1 MKVLLAEDIRSN
13 QMLIQAYVEEAGH
26 HVVVVGDGQQAI
38 DAFIK
43 ERPDLVILDVIMP
56 IKNGLEVAEEIHK
69 IIDIDHDWVP
79 IIFLSGMIDSAD
91 IARGIDAGGDD
102 YLIKPIDATVLNA
115 KLRAMQRIAEM
126 RQQLHQ
132 ANRKLKMMSV
142 KDGLTGLS
150 NRRHFDETL
159 ERELKRAIR
168 TSTAVSLVLC
178 DIDHFKSFNDN
189 YGHQSGDDCLKRV
202 AQALQKT
209 INRSGDLVAR
219 YGGEEFVFILP
230 ETDVDGAKVLAETAR
245 SKIESL
251 AVVHDYS
258 SAAAN
263 VTISCGVETIEP
275 QKGQDIAVIT
285 RELIEKADQALYQAK
300 NQGRN
305 QVVASAR

>member
-189 YGHQSGDDCLKRV
+189 YGHQSGDDCLK
-202 AQALQKT
+202 
-209 INRSGDLVAR
+209 
-219 YGGEEFVFILP
+219 
-230 ETDVDGAKVLAETAR
+230 
-245 SKIESL
+245 
-251 AVVHDYS
+251 
-258 SAAAN
+258 
-263 VTISCGVETIEP
+263 
-275 QKGQDIAVIT
+275 
-285 RELIEKADQALYQAK
+285 
-300 NQGRN
+300 
-305 QVVASAR
+305 